1 MQKLILLFILDRLLS
16 IILWAGA
23 IGMAVF
29 TLVVLLG
36 LTGVILGLPVHGLFG
51 AYE

>member
-1 MQKLILLFILDRLLS
+1 MQKLILLFILDKLLS
-16 IILWAGA
+16 IILWIGA

-29 TLVVLLG
+29 TLVTLLG
-36 LTGVILGLPVHGLFG
+36 LTGVILGLPVHELFG